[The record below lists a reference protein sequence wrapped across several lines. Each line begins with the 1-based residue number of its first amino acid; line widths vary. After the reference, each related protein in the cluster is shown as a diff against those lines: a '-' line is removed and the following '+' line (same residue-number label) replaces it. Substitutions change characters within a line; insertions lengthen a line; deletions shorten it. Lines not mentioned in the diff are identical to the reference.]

1 MYKLAEQYYK
11 EKGNLLIPF
20 RYTTIDKIQ
29 LGRWIGTQRGTYKKN
44 KLSKEKIELLE
55 NIGMDWNPRGIK

>member
-1 MYKLAEQYYK
+1 MESNHWNNIYKLADQYYK

-29 LGRWIGTQRGTYKKN
+29 LCRWIGTQRGTYKKN
-44 KLSKEKIELLE
+44 KLSK
-55 NIGMDWNPRGIK
+55 